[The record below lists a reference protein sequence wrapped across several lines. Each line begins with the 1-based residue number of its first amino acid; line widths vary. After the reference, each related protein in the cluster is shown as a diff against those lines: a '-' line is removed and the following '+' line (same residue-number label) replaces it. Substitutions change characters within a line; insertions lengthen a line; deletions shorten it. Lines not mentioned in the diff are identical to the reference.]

1 MEHFITE
8 VRIGKVRHLR
18 NISIKLDAGKR
29 QHLILTGKNGS
40 GKTSVL
46 EALKNSLLAI
56 SKKKGYWDKNGRMTY
71 KEFAPAVLDATRWDG
86 GEPVTEI
93 ETTYN
98 RGEDIYLSYYPQGH
112 FITAFFPAVRPIND
126 ITEPQ
131 GVEEVI
137 LKPVFTVDDDPAKD
151 IARYM
156 VHLKTQQIFAKDA
169 NDAQT
174 EQNIEA
180 WFNRFEN
187 SLKILMDDASVRLKY
202 EYKKYSFEIQ
212 QDGREQANFNHLSD
226 GYASVFRIFADLIMR
241 MDQNWLSGNQL
252 SEYNKEGVVLIDEI
266 ETHLHLELQ
275 KTILPSLIKLFP
287 RVQFI
292 ISTHSPFV
300 LSSIEN
306 VVIYDL
312 ENNTLVNQPQGLTD
326 VPYDGIVEGYFHAD
340 KLSALLRG
348 KYERFKEL
356 VAKKGVT
363 DEDMREIS
371 QLEVFLDEIPDYLAL
386 DIATE
391 YKRMKSEFEARE
403 DL

>member
-1 MEHFITE
+1 MEHFITD

-18 NISIKLDAGKR
+18 NIDIKLDAEKR

-40 GKTSVL
+40 GKSSVL

-56 SKKKGYWDKNGRMTY
+56 SKKNVYCDKNGRMVY
-71 KEFAPAVLDATRWDG
+71 KEFAPAVFDTTRW
-86 GEPVTEI
+86 GENETITKI
-93 ETTYN
+93 ETVYN
-98 RGEDIYLSYYPQGH
+98 RGEDVYISYYPQGQ
-112 FITAFFPAVRPIND
+112 FITAFFPAIRPVND

-131 GVEEVI
+131 GVDEVT

-151 IARYM
+151 IAKYM
-156 VHLKTQQIFAKDA
+156 VHLKTQQLYAKDA
-169 NDAQT
+169 NDART

-180 WFNRFEN
+180 WFKRFED
-187 SLKILMDDASVRLKY
+187 SLKILLDDASVRLKY

-212 QDGREQANFNHLSD
+212 QDGREQVNFNELSD

-292 ISTHSPFV
+292 ISTHSPY
-300 LSSIEN
+300 
-306 VVIYDL
+306 VVTSVPNALVYDL
-312 ENNTLVNQPQGLTD
+312 ERQVALTD
-326 VPYDGIVEGYFHAD
+326 LSDYSTEDVAEGFFGAESYSD
-340 KLSALLRG
+340 EMKGKLNRYRELLE
-348 KYERFKEL
+348 KKDITDDERAERAEL
-356 VAKKGVT
+356 RTELKNVSPKLAVA
-363 DEDMREIS
+363 IS
-371 QLEVFLDEIPDYLAL
+371 D
-386 DIATE
+386 
-391 YKRMKSEFEARE
+391 EFESIEQGRK
-403 DL
+403 